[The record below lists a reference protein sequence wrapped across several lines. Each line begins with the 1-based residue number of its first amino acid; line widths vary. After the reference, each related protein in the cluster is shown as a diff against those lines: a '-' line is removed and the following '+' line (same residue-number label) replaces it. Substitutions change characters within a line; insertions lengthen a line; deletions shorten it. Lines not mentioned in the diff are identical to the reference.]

1 LFVDSRVFSWG
12 SPVGLFPALL
22 VNFPHYPLCPLHGGD
37 DHATGARAI
46 ARVEQIIGRLEVTGN
61 QDSRNN
67 GDYAFAAFIH
77 ERKDSSIIRF
87 LFATKIRL
95 A

>member
-1 LFVDSRVFSWG
+1 LFVDPRVSLGAARAFISRTPRQL
-12 SPVGLFPALL
+12 SPLSAL
-22 VNFPHYPLCPLHGGD
+22 PIARGD

-67 GDYAFAAFIH
+67 GDYAFTAFIH
-77 ERKDSSIIRF
+77 ELKDSSIIRF